1 MNRERDRCQR
11 MDPIFLKSVEEAASH
26 GSFAE
31 RFAEMEAQ
39 GIPVPQILYLFA
51 FKPRVSE
58 HLSRFTQELMRGP
71 SPLSPGQRELI
82 AAFTSKL
89 NQCPF

>member
-1 MNRERDRCQR
+1 MDR
-11 MDPIFLKSVEEAASH
+11 IYLEEVEETAKSGPA
-26 GSFAE
+26 GKLFAD
-31 RFAEMEAQ
+31 MEAHSV
-39 GIPVPQILYLFA
+39 PVPQILYLFA
-51 FKPRVSE
+51 YKPRMTE

-82 AAFTSKL
+82 AAFTSRR

>member
-1 MNRERDRCQR
+1 M
-11 MDPIFLKSVEEAASH
+11 FLKDVEAGAKAGPAGVQFAAMEEA
-26 GSFAE
+26 GV
-31 RFAEMEAQ
+31 
-39 GIPVPQILYLFA
+39 PVPQILYLFA
-51 FKPRVSE
+51 FWHRMTD

-82 AAFTSKL
+82 AAFASSR

>member
-1 MNRERDRCQR
+1 ME
-11 MDPIFLKSVEEAASH
+11 PVFLKEVELIAKSSPSGAQFAA
-26 GSFAE
+26 
-31 RFAEMEAQ
+31 MEAQ

-51 FKPRVSE
+51 FKPRMTE
-58 HLSRFTQELMRGP
+58 HLSRFTQELLRGP

-82 AAFTSKL
+82 AAFTSSR